1 MKWNSATQRMV
12 VCWCAAALG
21 LCTGALRAR
30 ADAVGAWHED
40 PRRPSATL
48 TEGAPVGG
56 ADPWHTDARRPN
68 AAMTNNASVSSADP
82 WRQDVR
88 RPDDLSGGSDDSG
101 VTPWRIDDRRP
112 AAWPKGE
119 HQVSAAD
126 SDHDGVSDADDR
138 CPDTP
143 RGVNVDANGC
153 PGDKDHDGIAD
164 DKDRCPDTPIGT
176 RVDRNGCPM
185 SAKESELLDTG
196 TLRLE
201 NVYFDSEKSTIKS
214 ESYAVLDEVGE
225 ILAKWPELRIEI
237 GGHTDNM
244 GTDSYNRDLSE
255 ARAAAVLDYLTG
267 KFSLRKDQYTSKGY
281 GETKPIASN
290 DTSDGRAK
298 NRRVEFKVLN
308 REVLRK

>member
-1 MKWNSATQRMV
+1 MNWNSATQRMV
-12 VCWCAAALG
+12 VCWTAAALG
-21 LCTGALRAR
+21 LCVLAVRAG

-56 ADPWHTDARRPN
+56 ADPWRTDVRRP
-68 AAMTNNASVSSADP
+68 AAPLTDNASVTSADP
-82 WRQDVR
+82 WNADVR
-88 RPDDLSGGSDDSG
+88 RPDDLDGGTDDSG
-101 VTPWRIDDRRP
+101 VLPWRVDVRRP
-112 AAWPKGE
+112 ASWPRGE
-119 HQVSAAD
+119 HEMSYKD
-126 SDHDGVSDADDR
+126 SDHDGVPDDDDR

-143 RGVNVDANGC
+143 RGVSVDDNGC
-153 PGDKDHDGIAD
+153 PGDQDHDGVAD
-164 DKDRCPDTPIGT
+164 NQDRCPDTPIGT

-185 SAKESELLDTG
+185 SAKETELLDTG

-201 NVYFDSEKSTIKS
+201 NVYFDTDKATIKS
-214 ESYAVLDEVGE
+214 ESYDALDEVGE

-237 GGHTDNM
+237 GGHTDNT
-244 GTDSYNRDLSE
+244 GTSSYNRDLSND
-255 ARAAAVLDYLTG
+255 RAASVKEYLTS

-281 GETKPIASN
+281 GETRPVATN

-298 NRRVEFKVLN
+298 NRRVEFTVLN

>member
-12 VCWCAAALG
+12 VGWTAAVLG
-21 LCTGALRAR
+21 LCVLALRAR
-30 ADAVGAWHED
+30 ADTVGAWHED

-56 ADPWHTDARRPN
+56 ADPWHTDVRRPSPG
-68 AAMTNNASVSSADP
+68 MTDNASVSSVDP
-82 WRQDVR
+82 WAQDVR
-88 RPDDLSGGSDDSG
+88 RPDNLDGGSDDSG
-101 VTPWRIDDRRP
+101 VSPWRVDDRRP
-112 AAWPKGE
+112 AAWP
-119 HQVSAAD
+119 SAEGAMED
-126 SDHDGVSDADDR
+126 SDHDGVADADDR

-143 RGVNVDANGC
+143 R
-153 PGDKDHDGIAD
+153 
-164 DKDRCPDTPIGT
+164 GT

-185 SAKESELLDTG
+185 SAKETELLDTG

-201 NVYFDSEKSTIKS
+201 NIYFDTDKSTIKS
-214 ESYAVLDEVGE
+214 ESYDELDEVGE

-237 GGHTDNM
+237 GGHTDNT
-244 GTDSYNRDLSE
+244 GTPSYNRDLSND
-255 ARAAAVLDYLTG
+255 RAAAVKDYLTS

-281 GETKPIASN
+281 GETDPVTSN
-290 DTSDGRAK
+290 DTSEGRAK